1 MLATALRKEAERLGN
16 PAIAKPAFLES
27 DNVVNQTIEKMV
39 AEGETEAAENIVRR
53 LSQAYG
59 KELGGKV
66 GKVVF
71 DTQGE
76 KIVVKIKIDY

>member
-1 MLATALRKEAERLGN
+1 
-16 PAIAKPAFLES
+16 
-27 DNVVNQTIEKMV
+27 VVNQTIEKMV